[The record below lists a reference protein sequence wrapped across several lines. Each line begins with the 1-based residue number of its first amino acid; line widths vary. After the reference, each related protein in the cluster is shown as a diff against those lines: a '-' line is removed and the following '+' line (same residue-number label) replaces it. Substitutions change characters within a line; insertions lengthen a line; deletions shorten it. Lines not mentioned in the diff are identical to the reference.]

1 MSVTTK
7 SRKAAPTDAAR
18 KAPRVA
24 RVTSE
29 ARTTPRGAAASKAA
43 RKAPRAGTARKHA
56 TPAEPRVV
64 REQGVPKDLR
74 LTVEE
79 AVKRIGAGQMIIVID
94 DEDRENEGDVVFAA
108 SKATPEIVNFA
119 LKHGRGILCAP
130 MSAEESDRVGLKLM
144 VDRNT
149 ARFATPFTES
159 VDARVGTTTG
169 TSAFDRAKTLR
180 VLANPK
186 TRSEDLL
193 RPGHIFPLRAVPGG
207 VLRRAGHT
215 EAVPDLCRMAGLRPV
230 GALCEILT
238 EDGHMARLPEL
249 IPFGRKHGLGI
260 LTIRDLI
267 EYRRQSERLVRR
279 VVSVPLPT
287 QYGTFQLV
295 LFESLHEGDHHV
307 ALVKGR
313 ITGRDPVLVR
323 VHSQCL
329 TGDVFGSQRCDCGA
343 QMHAA
348 LAAIGKRGRGVFLY
362 LRQEGRGIG
371 LANKLKAYAL
381 QDEGLD
387 TVEANVK
394 LGFEADLR
402 DYGIGAQILYDVGVR
417 NLELMTNNPRKVV
430 GLEAHGL
437 HIVRRVAVKIA
448 PNRHNRKYLA
458 TKRDKLG
465 HLLDLAMGET

>member
-1 MSVTTK
+1 MSITATP
-7 SRKAAPTDAAR
+7 RRARTAPARPAAPDRADRRTAAVPARARRTAGRADAVR
-18 KAPRVA
+18 QDRV
-24 RVTSE
+24 
-29 ARTTPRGAAASKAA
+29 
-43 RKAPRAGTARKHA
+43 
-56 TPAEPRVV
+56 PA
-64 REQGVPKDLR
+64 DLR

-79 AVKRIGAGQMIIVID
+79 AVKRIRDGRMIIVVD

-108 SKATPEIVNFA
+108 SKATPEMVNFA

-130 MSAEESDRVGLKLM
+130 MSSEAAERLGLRLM

-149 ARFATPFTES
+149 ARFGTPFTES
-159 VDARVGTTTG
+159 VDARRGTTTG

-186 TRSEDLL
+186 SRSADLL

-215 EAVPDLCRMAGLRPV
+215 EAVPDLCQLAGLRPV

-238 EDGHMARLPEL
+238 EDGHMARLPQL
-249 IPFGRKHGLGI
+249 VPFGRRHGLGI

-267 EYRRQSERLVRR
+267 EYRRHRERLVRR

-287 QYGTFQLV
+287 LHGMFQLV

-313 ITGRDPVLVR
+313 VSGRDPVLVR

-329 TGDVFGSQRCDCGA
+329 TGDVFGSQRCDCGQ

-348 LAAIGKRGRGVFLY
+348 LAAIAKAGRGVFLY

-381 QDEGLD
+381 QDGGLD

-394 LGFEADLR
+394 LGFAADLR
-402 DYGIGAQILYDVGVR
+402 DYGIGAQILYDLGVR
-417 NLELMTNNPRKVV
+417 NLELLTNNPRKVV
-430 GLEAHGL
+430 GLEAYGL
-437 HIVRRVAVKIA
+437 RIVRRVPVKIA

-458 TKRDKLG
+458 AKRDKLG
-465 HLLDLAMGET
+465 HLLDLHMGET